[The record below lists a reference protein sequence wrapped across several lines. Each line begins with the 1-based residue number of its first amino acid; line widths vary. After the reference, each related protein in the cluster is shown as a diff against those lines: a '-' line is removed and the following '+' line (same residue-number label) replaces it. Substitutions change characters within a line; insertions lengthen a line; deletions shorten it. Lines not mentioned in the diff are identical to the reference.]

1 MSEQH
6 GGRSRDSGGKSK
18 RLTLA
23 QAVCK
28 SMGWH
33 GMSMALR
40 GGNGSWMK
48 SSHRYRRYSVAIW
61 LVVMFLVGLS
71 LHNSLW
77 ESVHSMT
84 MSNQEMWH
92 HKSANG
98 RQSNSSSSA
107 ASETK
112 RKYLVFLPM
121 KMGQG
126 KGNIVAGLLSAHL
139 LGEEFGRTV
148 CVSPTFDD
156 FLLAFQP
163 KDRRVKTY
171 CARLFKKLEES
182 SNENLIQQVTL
193 VNFRPDP
200 NECKL
205 KDILASEDMVVEM
218 VGNTYPK
225 WCHVPENYF
234 DRFYLPTEFLLRI
247 LPYDDHPHT
256 VVHLR
261 APDGKGDRTRLGLD
275 SKSLSLLGSRL
286 PPDTFL
292 VTNNVEWY
300 TLFEKKYGWKHAT
313 WRRIR
318 HTALDISWGSDAQD
332 EPIDPRTES
341 LQLWADWYT
350 ILKAK
355 MVYHTVSDFSA
366 SAVHWMNSP
375 SKIIQGLNG
384 DGMLN
389 LIEESWRREGD
400 SPRIIDRID
409 PRDTE
414 SPGFRLQNCPHKL
427 VVQNLT

>member
-1 MSEQH
+1 MSQQH
-6 GGRSRDSGGKSK
+6 GGSCADPGGKSK
-18 RLTLA
+18 RMTVV
-23 QAVCK
+23 QTICK

-33 GMSMALR
+33 GLRMALQR
-40 GGNGSWMK
+40 GQGFWIK
-48 SSHRYRRYSVAIW
+48 SPYGRRRYSLAMWV
-61 LVVMFLVGLS
+61 VVMCLIGLS

-77 ESVHSMT
+77 ESVTSIT
-84 MSNQEMWH
+84 GDGPEMWH
-92 HKSANG
+92 HHQSAHG
-98 RQSNSSSSA
+98 VPSNSSSPG
-107 ASETK
+107 K
-112 RKYLVFLPM
+112 RRKYLVFVPM

-148 CVSPTFDD
+148 CVSPDFDD

-163 KDRRVKTY
+163 LDRRVKTH
-171 CARLFKKLEES
+171 CARLFKMLEES
-182 SNENLIQQVTL
+182 GDENHVQEVKL
-193 VNFRPDP
+193 VNFMPDP

-205 KDILASEDMVVEM
+205 KDILASEDMVVQM

-234 DRFYLPTEFLLRI
+234 DRFYLPTEYLLRI
-247 LPYDDHPHT
+247 LPYDDYPHT

-261 APDGKGDRTRLGLD
+261 APDGRGDTTRLGLD
-275 SKSLSLLGSRL
+275 SNSLSQLGNRL
-286 PPDTFL
+286 PSDTFL

-300 TLFEKKYGWKHAT
+300 TLFENKYGWNHAK
-313 WRRIR
+313 WSRVR
-318 HTALDISWGSDAQD
+318 HTALGISWGGNAQD
-332 EPIDPRTES
+332 ETIDPRTES
-341 LQLWADWYT
+341 LQLWSDWYT

-375 SKIIQGLNG
+375 SKIIHGLDD

-389 LIEESWRREGD
+389 LIDESWRREGD

-409 PRDTE
+409 PNDTR
-414 SPGFRLQNCPHKL
+414 SPGFRLQNCPRKL
-427 VVQNLT
+427 IIQNLN